1 MEPIAGGL
9 EIGPGQTVE
18 MKPEYLHA
26 MLVNLRQPLKPG
38 ETVNGMLVFEK
49 AGVLGIKYH
58 VGGIGAQAA
67 PAAANAHQNH

>member
-1 MEPIAGGL
+1 
-9 EIGPGQTVE
+9 
-18 MKPEYLHA
+18 

-49 AGVLGIKYH
+49 AGVLRIKYH

-67 PAAANAHQNH
+67 PAAASAHQNH